1 MGSSLSLPSGRERND
16 FCTLCCEI
24 DATLRSRKSMPHSQH
39 RLPGVQ
45 DVYLG
50 KKTELLERRPRC
62 QSCRAFVSCA
72 EEDRP
77 GLSNSQAQIFAGDY
91 DISAH
96 LMDRNPVL
104 WIAFGSLPSGSTD
117 ASQRR
122 RHIQQLGIVSFFS
135 TDQDVPEGSAT
146 WLAGWPRLFDPQQ
159 CDGSIIRE
167 WLNHCNCFHG
177 DKCLTPQAWRP
188 KYDITHSFID
198 TELECVVTP
207 AEEVPFV
214 ALSYV
219 WGTIETLQALKN
231 NIDNLRRPGSLSTSG
246 SEIVPRTIRDAIR
259 LCALTGYRYLWV
271 DRVCII
277 QDDYEIKYQHLQ
289 GMAWIYAAA
298 EFTIVA
304 AGGSDVNYGLS
315 GLGQSVEERQKHL
328 LPFPSKSLVKGSVW
342 TFGNS
347 LSSDTVWSSRA
358 WTFQEHVFSRRLLY
372 VDKFVHWVCAS
383 ARWTETVSVSPD
395 NLSEPKLLEKHSAVG
410 KLYVIDWPSLRYYAS
425 MVEQY
430 NERKLT
436 YDRDAAN
443 AFGGLLSQMC
453 MGFPAGFYGGVPEF
467 YFTICLLWQPKK
479 GPRPRF
485 NQPDTR
491 FLPTWS
497 WLGWSGNLDLQ
508 MWTYNADM
516 ELPRHPYEV
525 TISPVTEWFKAA
537 DRRKESHIGY
547 THFQVRKFFLEGG
560 AAVPPGWQKHDG
572 DIESGDHP
580 YYTYHEHDHIGSA
593 RRFRYPIPPF
603 QRYHNVSPVD
613 LSARY
618 LYSSVQKA
626 FFVFGSPEEDT
637 CQHPGPCESGSY
649 DVVEL
654 PLYTTSSAWAG
665 SMRVNIH
672 ENEALP
678 VGQIC
683 EVIRIA
689 KGLLPLKGDHVV
701 NVRQKSEAI
710 PSAFDLG
717 GPQLSHPFSSCVA
730 RVELCEEIFFEF
742 YFVLWVRWE
751 GDTVCR
757 RALGVIWEPI
767 WEQAAPEDIDIKLG

>member
-1 MGSSLSLPSGRERND
+1 MRSILSLPSRPERNG
-16 FCTLCCEI
+16 FCDLCCEI
-24 DATLRSRKSMPHSQH
+24 DATLRSRKSAPHSQH
-39 RLPGVQ
+39 SLPGTQ
-45 DVYLG
+45 DIYLG
-50 KKTELLERRPRC
+50 KKSELLERKSRC
-62 QSCRAFVSCA
+62 QSCCTFVSCA
-72 EEDRP
+72 EDDCQS
-77 GLSNSQAQIFAGDY
+77 LSNTQPHIFVGDY

-96 LMDRNPVL
+96 LMDQNPVL
-104 WIAFGSLPSGSTD
+104 QIAYGLLPSGSID

-122 RHIQQLGIVSFFS
+122 RYLQQLGTVSFFS
-135 TDQDVPEGSAT
+135 TDRDVPEGSAT

-159 CDGSIIRE
+159 CDASMIRE

-177 DKCLTPQAWRP
+177 DRCLKPQAWRP
-188 KYDITHSFID
+188 KYDITHNFID
-198 TELECVVTP
+198 TELECIVTP
-207 AEEVPFV
+207 ADEVPFV

-219 WGTIETLQALKN
+219 WGTIETLQAKKN
-231 NIDNLRRPGSLSTSG
+231 NIDRLRRPGSLATSS
-246 SEIVPRTIRDAIR
+246 SEIVPRTMRDAMR

-277 QDDYEIKYQHLQ
+277 QDDHETKHQYLQ

-304 AGGSDVNYGLS
+304 AEGSDVNHGLS

-328 LPFPSKSLVKGSVW
+328 LPFPSQYLIKGSLW
-342 TFGNS
+342 TLGNS
-347 LSSDTVWSSRA
+347 LSSDTIWSSRA

-372 VDKFVHWVCAS
+372 VDKFIHWVCAS
-383 ARWTETVSVSPD
+383 ARWTEAVSLPPG
-395 NLSEPKLLEKHSAVG
+395 NLSQPNSLEKHSAVG

-430 NERKLT
+430 NVRRLT

-453 MGFPAGFYGGVPEF
+453 MGFSAGFYGGSPEF

-479 GPRPRF
+479 GLRPRF
-485 NQPDTR
+485 NQPETS

-497 WLGWSGNLDLQ
+497 WLGWSGPLDLQ
-508 MWTYNADM
+508 MWICNADM

-537 DRRKESHIGY
+537 DRRNESHIGY

-560 AAVPPGWQKHDG
+560 ASVPPGWQKHDG
-572 DIESGDHP
+572 DIESGYHP
-580 YYTYHEHDHIGSA
+580 YYTYHEHNHIGSA
-593 RRFRYPIPPF
+593 RKFRYPIPPF
-603 QRYHNVSPVD
+603 QRYRNVSPVD

-618 LYSSVQKA
+618 LYSLVQKA
-626 FFVFGSPEEDT
+626 FFVFGPAEEDT
-637 CQHPGPCESGSY
+637 CQRPSPCGSGSY

-654 PLYTTSSAWAG
+654 PLYTTSSVWAG

-672 ENEALP
+672 EKEALP

-689 KGLLPLKGDHVV
+689 KGSLPLKCDDVV
-701 NVRQKSEAI
+701 NVRKKSKAI
-710 PSAFDLG
+710 PYALDLG
-717 GPQLSHPFSSCVA
+717 EPQVNHPFGNCVA
-730 RVELCEEIFFEF
+730 RRELREKDFFDF
-742 YFVLWVRWE
+742 YFVLWIRWE

-757 RALGVIWEPI
+757 RALGVIWEPV
-767 WEQAAPEDIDIKLG
+767 WEQAAPEDVDIKLG